1 MTMPMKRIC
10 LILLLCLCCLP
21 LRAQAGQEASRK
33 LEGAER
39 EKAIAAI
46 LQANDLR
53 TTLQFRFVMTR
64 HSAMLTEALVSRG
77 RASFVFPDKVRWEVE
92 QPRHS
97 VFVMNGT
104 VKGDRR
110 QQALLRNVEK
120 VSEKGLINEDDF
132 IVTVY
137 ATPRDCQVDLHPLRR
152 DLGQLFTRITL
163 LTDAKTGEL
172 HSVVLSE
179 QGGDTTQLE
188 FSSVVR
194 GQAIDPQLFQEP

>member
-1 MTMPMKRIC
+1 M
-10 LILLLCLCCLP
+10 ILLFGLSFLP
-21 LRAQAGQEASRK
+21 LRAQTAQV
-33 LEGAER
+33 LEGPAR
-39 EKAIAAI
+39 EKAIATI

-64 HSAMLTEALVSRG
+64 HSAMLTEDLVSRG
-77 RASFVFPDKVRWEVE
+77 HAAYAYPDKVRWEVE
-92 QPRHS
+92 QPRQS

-104 VKGDRR
+104 AKGNR
-110 QQALLRNVEK
+110 QQQTLLRNVEK
-120 VSEKGLINEDDF
+120 LSENGLINEKDF

-137 ATPRDCQVDLHPLRR
+137 ASPQVCQVDLQPLRR

-163 LTDAKTGEL
+163 LTDPRTGEL
-172 HSVVLSE
+172 RSVLLSE

-188 FSSVVR
+188 FSAVVR

>member
-1 MTMPMKRIC
+1 M
-10 LILLLCLCCLP
+10 ILLLSLCCLP
-21 LRAQAGQEASRK
+21 LRAQTGQGPSRK

-39 EKAIAAI
+39 EKAIATI

-77 RASFVFPDKVRWEVE
+77 QAAFVFPDKVRWEVE

-104 VKGDRR
+104 IKGDRR
-110 QQALLRNVEK
+110 QQTLMRNVEK
-120 VSEKGLINEDDF
+120 VSENGLINEDDF

-137 ATPRDCQVDLHPLRR
+137 ATPQGWQVDLQPLRR

-172 HSVVLSE
+172 RSVVLSE

-188 FSSVVR
+188 FSEVIR
-194 GQAIDPQLFQEP
+194 GKSIDPQVFVQP

>member
-1 MTMPMKRIC
+1 M
-10 LILLLCLCCLP
+10 ILLLSLCCLP
-21 LRAQAGQEASRK
+21 LRAQTGQGPSRK

-39 EKAIAAI
+39 EKAIATI

-64 HSAMLTEALVSRG
+64 HSALLTEALVSRG
-77 RASFVFPDKVRWEVE
+77 HAAFVFPDKVRWEVE

-110 QQALLRNVEK
+110 QQTLMRNVEK
-120 VSEKGLINEDDF
+120 VSENGLINEDDF

-137 ATPRDCQVDLHPLRR
+137 ATPQGWQVDLQPLRR

-172 HSVVLSE
+172 RSVVLSE

-188 FSSVVR
+188 FSEVIR
-194 GQAIDPQLFQEP
+194 GKSIDPQLFLQP